1 MTTTT
6 ATDRVLNFSAG
17 PGVLPEEVLRQVQAD
32 VWNID
37 GTGVGIME
45 HSHRAGTYDRVLAEA
60 IEDCRKIGSIGD
72 EYEVLFMTGGASS
85 QNYLIPANLLP
96 DGGTAPLNMRWR
108 IKNSTNTVATAT
120 LEEGQV
126 YLVPVAARK
135 EAGKRVAIIT
145 NEIFLVEK
153 TAKWAM
159 PPGKSKWSLRIHNED
174 GEWESAH
181 SYVLLVPKPD
191 WGNGH
196 FVLEVRYDGVD

>member
-1 MTTTT
+1 MKFYEKLGDVSEKMRGLASRGKAMLKPSPVVFGSPRQIDSASDVSWWHIPVFIDPT
-6 ATDRVLNFSAG
+6 AMHRPTLDNCRV
-17 PGVLPEEVLRQVQAD
+17 Q
-32 VWNID
+32 
-37 GTGVGIME
+37 
-45 HSHRAGTYDRVLAEA
+45 
-60 IEDCRKIGSIGD
+60 
-72 EYEVLFMTGGASS
+72 
-85 QNYLIPANLLP
+85 LIP

-108 IKNSTNTVATAT
+108 IKNSSNTVATAT

-135 EAGKRVAIIT
+135 EAGKRTAIIT
-145 NEIFLVEK
+145 NEIFLVKK

-196 FVLEVRYDGVD
+196 FLLEVRYDGLD